1 MKQTTLAEK
10 TAISLGIKW
19 GKSYSQLAEELQLT
33 ERVVRK
39 WGQKAKKKRLLRK
52 CHGSPQDRLFK

>member
-19 GKSYSQLAEELQLT
+19 GKSYSQRRRQRINKDDISKNWCGGFSIE
-33 ERVVRK
+33 
-39 WGQKAKKKRLLRK
+39 K
-52 CHGSPQDRLFK
+52 CF